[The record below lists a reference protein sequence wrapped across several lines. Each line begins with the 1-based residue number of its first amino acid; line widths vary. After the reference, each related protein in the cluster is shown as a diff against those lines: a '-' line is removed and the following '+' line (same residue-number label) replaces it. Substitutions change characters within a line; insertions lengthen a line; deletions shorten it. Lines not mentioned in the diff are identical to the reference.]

1 VPPASVTLPSNPL
14 LPSAAAGASDSVPAP
29 ALVSVPLPLRAP
41 VTASVPVMSSVPP
54 PVPSTTARLVLCAVL
69 PAFQASLAPFCSMTA
84 PAAAP
89 SWPSALTCSVPPATV
104 VPPR

>member
-1 VPPASVTLPSNPL
+1 MTLPSNPL

-41 VTASVPVMSSVPP
+41 VAASVPVMSSVPP